1 MTNKRSIQIYI
12 ILRVSNNLQT
22 EKNVMCNSRYK
33 SFLIYY
39 SYIVSVIYIYI
50 LSDFVPKNKTTD
62 RPELMKNSTQMI
74 KLIIISTGSVMTAV
88 LLIAILFTMCKGFSS
103 ANVCVNSYGCE
114 NVQVDN
120 VYSEISWWRI
130 LKYQIQQLSNTW
142 NYETVTEPFFTLQ
155 GWINGSMSMAIVKSE
170 TIWTYL
176 RGIVIS
182 KHKNKTLQQTWI
194 MIYCR
199 IIRIRVGS
207 IFLAFVGSTYQRNYI
222 VGEN

>member
-1 MTNKRSIQIYI
+1 
-12 ILRVSNNLQT
+12 
-22 EKNVMCNSRYK
+22 MCNSRYK

-120 VYSEISWWRI
+120 VYSKIS
-130 LKYQIQQLSNTW
+130 
-142 NYETVTEPFFTLQ
+142 
-155 GWINGSMSMAIVKSE
+155 
-170 TIWTYL
+170 
-176 RGIVIS
+176 
-182 KHKNKTLQQTWI
+182 
-194 MIYCR
+194 
-199 IIRIRVGS
+199 
-207 IFLAFVGSTYQRNYI
+207 
-222 VGEN
+222 